1 MSFSSSVLRNVPLL
15 DVLYFSKKIF
25 PGLLF
30 LQQEEYSYYLGTQ
43 YHLDLILIIL
53 LGNKIV
59 SFPS

>member
-1 MSFSSSVLRNVPLL
+1 MSFLSSVLRNVPLL
-15 DVLYFSKKIF
+15 DVLYFLKKIF
-25 PGLLF
+25 SGLLF

-43 YHLDLILIIL
+43 YHLDLILTIL

>member
-1 MSFSSSVLRNVPLL
+1 MSFLSSVLRNVPLL
-15 DVLYFSKKIF
+15 DVLYFLKKIF

-43 YHLDLILIIL
+43 YHLDLILTIL